1 MPGYE
6 TIGEEERREVLEILS
21 KKVLFR
27 YEFHSER
34 GGVYKVEQFEEE
46 FARYCGTRFALA
58 VSSGTAALKVAL
70 ASLGIGPGDEVVTQG
85 FTFVATWEAILDMGA
100 IPVFSEIDET
110 LCMDPDDLEKRI
122 SPNTKVIMPV
132 HMCGAQA
139 RIDKIMEIAKR
150 HNLYVIEDTAQA
162 CGGRFRGKTL
172 GSFGDVGTFS
182 FDSVKT
188 ITTGEGGMLITDD
201 ESLYIKASQYH
212 DHGHDHNPEL
222 PRGLEGRDFIGFN
235 FRMMELQGAIGIAQL
250 RKLDSI
256 ILKRQRKNKKI
267 IKELLSG
274 KDLIRFRHIP
284 DPEGDTATFLSIF
297 IDNEDELKRF
307 KDIMGSFNI
316 PIIYWGENLWHN
328 FSHWEHLH
336 GQKSIQRYGYPF
348 KDRDGSLRMRYH
360 SDELPKTSE
369 ILSRCISIPISIYM
383 DETIEKIREAVT
395 RL

>member
-162 CGGRFRGKTL
+162 CGGRFRGKAL

-188 ITTGEGGMLITDD
+188 ITTGEGGMLITED

-212 DHGHDHNPEL
+212 DHGHDHNPNL

-250 RKLDSI
+250 KKLDSI

-274 KDLIRFRHIP
+274 KDLI
-284 DPEGDTATFLSIF
+284 
-297 IDNEDELKRF
+297 
-307 KDIMGSFNI
+307 
-316 PIIYWGENLWHN
+316 
-328 FSHWEHLH
+328 
-336 GQKSIQRYGYPF
+336 
-348 KDRDGSLRMRYH
+348 
-360 SDELPKTSE
+360 
-369 ILSRCISIPISIYM
+369 
-383 DETIEKIREAVT
+383 
-395 RL
+395 

>member
-1 MPGYE
+1 
-6 TIGEEERREVLEILS
+6 
-21 KKVLFR
+21 
-27 YEFHSER
+27 
-34 GGVYKVEQFEEE
+34 
-46 FARYCGTRFALA
+46 
-58 VSSGTAALKVAL
+58 
-70 ASLGIGPGDEVVTQG
+70 
-85 FTFVATWEAILDMGA
+85 
-100 IPVFSEIDET
+100 
-110 LCMDPDDLEKRI
+110 
-122 SPNTKVIMPV
+122 
-132 HMCGAQA
+132 
-139 RIDKIMEIAKR
+139 
-150 HNLYVIEDTAQA
+150 
-162 CGGRFRGKTL
+162 
-172 GSFGDVGTFS
+172 
-182 FDSVKT
+182 
-188 ITTGEGGMLITDD
+188 MLITDD

-307 KDIMGSFNI
+307 KDIMGSYNI